1 MTSTGLR
8 PATLSSALLLALVA
22 GSAAAASAQTPSLA
36 DVARKEQERRKSA
49 PNAAKVYTKSD
60 LPKTATPAAD
70 DAVLPPPVVG
80 EARDASAQPSPA
92 PAEEAGEK
100 KDEGW
105 WRKRMATAREE
116 LRRAEMFAEA
126 LQTRINSLA
135 RDFSS
140 RDDPAQR
147 RRIGAER
154 AEALNEQARV
164 KQEIEAWKKE
174 IVDIEEEAR
183 KAGVPPGWLR

>member
-1 MTSTGLR
+1 MTFISVR
-8 PATLSSALLLALVA
+8 PALSFALLGALFA
-22 GSAAAASAQTPSLA
+22 GQAAAAAQAPSLA

-49 PNAAKVYTKSD
+49 PNASKVYTKSD
-60 LPKTATPAAD
+60 LPKTAAPAAD
-70 DAVLPPPVVG
+70 EATLPPPVAADG
-80 EARDASAQPSPA
+80 QAAPA
-92 PAEEAGEK
+92 PAPAPAADAGET
-100 KDEGW
+100 KDEAW
-105 WRKRMATAREE
+105 WKKRMAAAREE

-147 RRIGAER
+147 RKIGAER

-164 KQEIEAWKKE
+164 KQEVEAWKKE
-174 IVDIEEEAR
+174 IADIQEEAR
-183 KAGVPPGWLR
+183 KTGVPPGWLR

>member
-1 MTSTGLR
+1 MTSTLLR
-8 PATLSSALLLALVA
+8 PAALSSALLLALFA
-22 GSAAAASAQTPSLA
+22 GHVAAAAPQAPSLA

-60 LPKTATPAAD
+60 LPKTAAPAAD
-70 DAVLPPPVVG
+70 DGALPPPV
-80 EARDASAQPSPA
+80 AADAQAA
-92 PAEEAGEK
+92 PAAAPPPAADEGEK
-100 KDEGW
+100 KDEAW
-105 WRKRMATAREE
+105 WKKRMATAREE

-174 IVDIEEEAR
+174 IADIEEEAR